1 LSELSIFS
9 IYVSH
14 ASDKLIKKFSDRHKN
29 ELGDKVYLIN
39 SSSIDIE
46 QALFPD
52 FEVINLGGN
61 IGFAAANNV
70 GISSGLKHEPDFFL
84 IINPDVLLPDGWLI
98 SIKTYLLD
106 EQYKDVGIFTVPL
119 LGYDIAGDKPSGLI
133 DSLGIDHTWYGRWFD
148 VFQGRDRDVLS
159 DDDQPYEVAAACGA
173 LMLIRRSVISELLA
187 DDAYVFNESYF
198 MYKED
203 IELSVRVR
211 ALGKKIMMVPASKV
225 FHCRGW
231 AKDRAESPY
240 WARKQS
246 ALNELR
252 MHLKYYWRFLP
263 YSFLKYFYVR
273 FLETPALK
281 LSKKVK

>member
-1 LSELSIFS
+1 MSKLSIFS

-39 SSSIDIE
+39 SSLIDIK

-52 FEVINLGGN
+52 FEVINLGEN

-70 GISSGLKHEPDFFL
+70 GISSGLKQEPDFFL

-133 DSLGIDHTWYGRWFD
+133 DSLGIEHTWYGRWFD
-148 VFQGRDRDVLS
+148 VFQGRDKDVLS
-159 DDDQPYEVAAACGA
+159 DDDQPYEVVSACGA

-203 IELSVRVR
+203 IELSIRVR
-211 ALGKKIMMVPASKV
+211 ALGKKIMMVPAPKA

-231 AKDRAESPY
+231 AKDRCASPY
-240 WARKQS
+240 WARKLS
-246 ALNELR
+246 ACNELK
-252 MHLKYYWRFLP
+252 MHLKFFWRFVP
-263 YSFLKYFYVR
+263 YSVVKNVYVR
-273 FLETPALK
+273 YFEPLILRWI
-281 LSKKVK
+281 S

>member
-1 LSELSIFS
+1 MNELSIFS

-39 SSSIDIE
+39 SSLIDIE

-52 FEVINLGGN
+52 FEVINLGEN

-70 GISSGLKHEPDFFL
+70 GISFGLKQEPDFFL

-106 EQYKDVGIFTVPL
+106 EQYKDAGIFTVPL

-133 DSLGIDHTWYGRWFD
+133 DSLGIDHTWYGKWFD
-148 VFQGRDRDVLS
+148 VFQGRDKDVLS

-211 ALGKKIMMVPASKV
+211 ALGKKIMMVPAPKV

-231 AKDRAESPY
+231 AKDRATSPY
-240 WARKQS
+240 WARKLS
-246 ALNELR
+246 ARNELK
-252 MHLKYYWRFLP
+252 MHLKFFWRFVP
-263 YSFLKYFYVR
+263 YSIVKNVYVR
-273 FLETPALK
+273 YLEPLI
-281 LSKKVK
+281 LRWIS